1 MYLEKRT
8 NRISFRVSDSQKEEV
23 EKAMAERHIKTLTEF
38 MLVLLEENNIISSK
52 E

>member
-23 EKAMAERHIKTLTEF
+23 EAAMREKGIKSLTEF
-38 MLVLLEENNIISSK
+38 MLILLEDNKIISSK